1 MVIIGISPRG
11 RESGFRGRG
20 DFAVE
25 SGIREIL
32 LLETG
37 ILGFGIRKI

>member
-1 MVIIGISPRG
+1 MA
-11 RESGFRGRG
+11 FRPVEGNL
-20 DFAVE
+20 DSEVEEILPVE

-37 ILGFGIRKI
+37 ILGFGIRIKA